1 MIRDVRAGGTGCQN
15 NALKNV
21 SLQSDPCLNI
31 RYLSITR
38 TDPITSCGRRMGAGA
53 VTPWSRTGGVLI
65 QSMLSLILS
74 MNGFQM
80 ICDNLLPQ
88 PRETVNE
95 K

>member
-53 VTPWSRTGGVLI
+53 VTPWSRTG
-65 QSMLSLILS
+65 
-74 MNGFQM
+74 
-80 ICDNLLPQ
+80 
-88 PRETVNE
+88 
-95 K
+95 